1 MWTQSLKFSLRSLGR
16 ELVRNIWGRVFVY
29 PALARN
35 ERSAEALARY
45 VARRAARAGVTL
57 DGDPLTLPRLASAQA
72 ADPPLLTKQDVR
84 QHPQRLLRPRRFGS
98 LIRTTI
104 KTSGTSGTP
113 LTIVQSLGNMVRE
126 EGFVYRQLRWI
137 GWRPGQRRAWIRG
150 DIVCADQPA
159 DRRYWCRDWVGN
171 MLMMSSYHLS
181 KDTIGAYIDALEA
194 FEPVVIHAYPSSI
207 AALAAWLNAHGRRYA
222 GTALRGVMT
231 SSETM
236 EPAVRAAVEQA
247 FGVRVF
253 DWYGQSERVAAI
265 GNCEHGS
272 YHVLTDY
279 SGVALLGTDRPDAW
293 ELVGTSL
300 NNLAMP
306 LIHYRTGD
314 TVVIIDEGAERACPC
329 GRVFPT
335 IKSVLGRQE
344 QVITLPDGR
353 MIGRL
358 DRIFQGHDRHLVE
371 GQVAYRGNGRFVLRV
386 VAADGWSDAD
396 AAAMVDKFLLRV
408 PGVDVTV
415 EQVTAI
421 PRGRNGKFSFVVVEE
436 EGELCAPREI
446 HDV

>member
-1 MWTQSLKFSLRSLGR
+1 MWTHSLKFSLRSLGR
-16 ELVRNIWGRVFVY
+16 ELVRNIWGRLLVY

-35 ERSAEALARY
+35 ERSRETLARY
-45 VARRAARAGVTL
+45 VARRAARAGVPL
-57 DGDPLTLPRLASAQA
+57 DGDPFSLSRPAPGA
-72 ADPPLLTKQDVR
+72 PLLTKQELR
-84 QHPQRLLRPRRFGS
+84 QHPERLLRPRRFGS

-137 GWRPGQRRAWIRG
+137 GWRPGQPRAWIRG

-159 DRRYWCRDWVGN
+159 DGRYWCRDWVGN

-181 KDTIGAYIDALEA
+181 NETIGAYIAALEG
-194 FEPVVIHAYPSSI
+194 FDPVVIHAYPSSI
-207 AALAAWLNAHGRRYA
+207 AALAAWLNARGRRYE
-222 GTALRGVMT
+222 GRALKGVMT

-236 EPAVRAAVEQA
+236 EPEVRAAVEQA

-265 GNCEHGS
+265 GTCEHGS

-279 SGVALLGTDRPDAW
+279 GGVALLDTDQPEVC
-293 ELVGTSL
+293 ELVGTGL

-306 LIHYRTGD
+306 LVRYRTGD
-314 TVVIIDEGAERACPC
+314 TVIPGGEACAC

-335 IKSVLGRQE
+335 VKAILGRQE
-344 QVITLPDGR
+344 KVITLPDGR

-371 GQVAYRGNGRFVLRV
+371 GQVVYRGHGRFLLRV
-386 VAADGWSDAD
+386 VATEGWSELDAR
-396 AAAMVDKFLLRV
+396 AMVDKFLLRV
-408 PGVDVTV
+408 PGVEVGVARV
-415 EQVTAI
+415 EAI
-421 PRGRNGKFSFVVVEE
+421 PRGPRGKFEFVVVEE
-436 EGELCAPREI
+436 EDEPCAPRES

>member
-1 MWTQSLKFSLRSLGR
+1 MWTRSLKFSLRSLGR

-35 ERSAEALARY
+35 ERSRETLARY
-45 VARRAARAGVTL
+45 VAARARKVGVAL
-57 DGDPLTLPRLASAQA
+57 DGDPFTLPQLASGT
-72 ADPPLLTKQDVR
+72 PLLTKQDVR
-84 QHPQRLLRPRRFGS
+84 QHPDRLLRPRRFGS

-113 LTIVQSLGNMVRE
+113 LSIVQSLGNMVRE

-150 DIVCADQPA
+150 DIVCADHPA
-159 DRRYWCRDWVGN
+159 DGRYWCHDWVGK

-181 KDTIGAYIDALEA
+181 NDTIGAYIDALEA
-194 FEPVVIHAYPSSI
+194 YEPVVIHAYPSSI
-207 AALAAWLNAHGRRYA
+207 AALAAWLNARGRRY
-222 GTALRGVMT
+222 GGRLLLGVMT

-236 EPAVRAAVEQA
+236 EPDVRAAVEQA

-265 GNCEHGS
+265 GSCEHGS

-279 SGVALLGTDRPDAW
+279 SGVALLETEKPDAW

-306 LIHYRTGD
+306 LVHYRTGD
-314 TVVIIDEGAERACPC
+314 TVMPGEGPCPC

-335 IKSVLGRQE
+335 VKTVLGRQE
-344 QVITLPDGR
+344 KVITLPDGR

-371 GQVAYRGNGRFVLRV
+371 GQVAYRGNARFLLRV
-386 VAADGWSDAD
+386 VATEGWSEAD
-396 AAAMVDKFLLRV
+396 ARAIVDKFLLRV

-415 EQVTAI
+415 EQVAAI
-421 PRGRNGKFSFVVVEE
+421 PRGRNGKFAFVVVEE

>member
-1 MWTQSLKFSLRSLGR
+1 MWTHSLKFSLRSLGR
-16 ELVRNIWGRVFVY
+16 ELVRNIWGRLLVY

-35 ERSAEALARY
+35 ERSRETLARY
-45 VARRAARAGVTL
+45 VARRAARAGVPL
-57 DGDPLTLPRLASAQA
+57 DGDPFSLSRPAPGA
-72 ADPPLLTKQDVR
+72 PLLTKQELR
-84 QHPQRLLRPRRFGS
+84 QHPERLLRPRRFGS

-137 GWRPGQRRAWIRG
+137 GWRPGQPRAWIRG

-159 DRRYWCRDWVGN
+159 DGRYWCRDWVGN

-181 KDTIGAYIDALEA
+181 NETIGAYIAALEG
-194 FEPVVIHAYPSSI
+194 FDPVVIHAYPSSI
-207 AALAAWLNAHGRRYA
+207 AALAAWLNARGRRYE
-222 GTALRGVMT
+222 GRALKGVMT

-236 EPAVRAAVEQA
+236 EPEVRAAVEQA

-265 GNCEHGS
+265 GTCEHGS

-279 SGVALLGTDRPDAW
+279 GSVALLDTDQPEAC

-306 LIHYRTGD
+306 LVRYRTGD
-314 TVVIIDEGAERACPC
+314 TVIPGGDACAC

-335 IKSVLGRQE
+335 VKTILGRQE
-344 QVITLPDGR
+344 KVITLPDGR

-371 GQVAYRGNGRFVLRV
+371 GQVVYRGHGRFLLRV
-386 VAADGWSDAD
+386 VATEGWSELDAR
-396 AAAMVDKFLLRV
+396 AMVDKFLLRV
-408 PGVDVTV
+408 PGVEVSVARV
-415 EQVTAI
+415 EAI
-421 PRGRNGKFSFVVVEE
+421 PRGPRGKFEFVVVEE
-436 EGELCAPREI
+436 EDEPCAPREV

>member
-1 MWTQSLKFSLRSLGR
+1 MTWTRSLKFSLRSLGR
-16 ELVRNIWGRVFVY
+16 ELVRNIWGRIFVY

-35 ERSAEALARY
+35 EGSREHLARY
-45 VARRAARAGVTL
+45 VAQRAAKAGVPL
-57 DGDPLTLPRLASAQA
+57 DGDPFTLTRLA
-72 ADPPLLTKQDVR
+72 PGTPLLTKQEVR
-84 QHPQRLLRPRRFGS
+84 QHPERLLRPRRPGS

-137 GWRPGQRRAWIRG
+137 GWRPMQRRAWIRG
-150 DIVCADQPA
+150 DIVCADHPR
-159 DRRYWCRDWVGN
+159 DGRYWCRDWVGN

-181 KDTIGAYIDALEA
+181 NDTIGAYIEALEA

-207 AALAAWLNAHGRRYA
+207 AALAAWLNARGRRY
-222 GTALRGVMT
+222 GGRRLRGVMT

-236 EPAVRAAVEQA
+236 EPDVRAAVEQA

-265 GNCEHGS
+265 GSCEHGS
-272 YHVLTDY
+272 YHLLTDY
-279 SGVALLGTDRPDAW
+279 GSAALLETDKPDVF

-306 LIHYRTGD
+306 LVHYRTGD
-314 TVVIIDEGAERACPC
+314 TIVPGNEACAC

-335 IKSVLGRQE
+335 VQSVLGRQE
-344 QVITLPDGR
+344 KVITLPDGR

-358 DRIFQGHDRHLVE
+358 DRVFQGHDRHLVE
-371 GQVAYRGNGRFVLRV
+371 GQVSYRGNGRFLLRV
-386 VAADGWSDAD
+386 VTTEGWREAD
-396 AAAMVDKFLLRV
+396 AEAMVAKFLLRV
-408 PGVDVTV
+408 PGVEVTV
-415 EQVTAI
+415 QQVDAI
-421 PRGRNGKFSFVVVEE
+421 PRGRNGKFEFVVVEE
-436 EGELCAPREI
+436 EGELCARREI

>member
-1 MWTQSLKFSLRSLGR
+1 MTWTRSLKFSLRSLGR
-16 ELVRNIWGRVFVY
+16 ELVRNIWGRTFVY

-35 ERSAEALARY
+35 ERSREHLARY
-45 VARRAARAGVTL
+45 VAQRAAKAGVAL
-57 DGDPLTLPRLASAQA
+57 DGDPFTLPRLA
-72 ADPPLLTKQDVR
+72 PGTPLLTKQDVR
-84 QHPQRLLRPRRFGS
+84 QHPERLLRPRGIGS

-137 GWRPGQRRAWIRG
+137 GWRPMQRRAWIRG
-150 DIVCADQPA
+150 DIVCADRPQ
-159 DRRYWCRDWVGN
+159 DGRYWCRDWVGN

-181 KDTIGAYIDALEA
+181 NDTIGAYIAALEA

-207 AALAAWLNAHGRRYA
+207 AALAAWLNARGRRYQ
-222 GTALRGVMT
+222 GRKLRGVMT

-236 EPAVRAAVEQA
+236 EPDVRAAVEQA

-265 GNCEHGS
+265 GSCEHGS
-272 YHVLTDY
+272 YHLLSDY
-279 SGVALLGTDRPDAW
+279 SGAALLETDRPDTF

-306 LIHYRTGD
+306 LVRYRTGD
-314 TVVIIDEGAERACPC
+314 TIVPGHDACPC

-335 IKSVLGRQE
+335 VKTVLGRQE
-344 QVITLPDGR
+344 KVITLPDGR
-353 MIGRL
+353 LIGRL

-371 GQVAYRGNGRFVLRV
+371 GQVSYRGNGRFLLRV
-386 VAADGWSDAD
+386 VTTEGWSGQDAQ
-396 AAAMVDKFLLRV
+396 AMVDKFLLRV
-408 PGVDVTV
+408 PGVEVTV
-415 EQVTAI
+415 QKVDAI
-421 PRGRNGKFSFVVVEE
+421 PRGRNGKFEFVVVEE
-436 EGELCAPREI
+436 EGELCARREI

>member
-1 MWTQSLKFSLRSLGR
+1 MTWTRSLKFSLRSLGR
-16 ELVRNIWGRVFVY
+16 ELVRNIWGRAFVY

-35 ERSAEALARY
+35 ERSREHLARY
-45 VARRAARAGVTL
+45 VKQRAARVGVAL
-57 DGDPLTLPRLASAQA
+57 DGDPCTLPRLS
-72 ADPPLLTKQDVR
+72 PGTPLLTKQDVR
-84 QHPQRLLRPRRFGS
+84 QHPERLLRPRRIGS
-98 LIRTTI
+98 LVRTTI

-113 LTIVQSLGNMVRE
+113 LTVVQSLGNMVRE

-137 GWRPGQRRAWIRG
+137 GWRPMQRRAWIRG
-150 DIVCADQPA
+150 DIVCANQP
-159 DRRYWCRDWVGN
+159 RNKRYWCRDWVGN

-181 KDTIGAYIDALEA
+181 NETIGAYIDALEA

-207 AALAAWLNAHGRRYA
+207 AALAAWLNARGRRY
-222 GTALRGVMT
+222 GGRRLLGVMT

-236 EPAVRAAVEQA
+236 EPEVRAAVEQA
-247 FGVRVF
+247 FGVRLF

-265 GNCEHGS
+265 GSCEHGS
-272 YHVLTDY
+272 YHLLTDY
-279 SGVALLGTDRPDAW
+279 GSAALLETGKDGAF

-306 LIHYRTGD
+306 LVHYRTGD
-314 TVVIIDEGAERACPC
+314 TVVPGDAACAC

-344 QVITLPDGR
+344 KVITLPDGR

-371 GQVAYRGNGRFVLRV
+371 GQVSYRGNGRFLLRV
-386 VAADGWSDAD
+386 VTTEGWSEAD
-396 AAAMVDKFLLRV
+396 TQALAAKLLLRV
-408 PGVDVTV
+408 PGVEARVQ
-415 EQVTAI
+415 QVDAI
-421 PRGRNGKFSFVVVEE
+421 PRGRNGKFEFVVVEE
-436 EGELCAPREI
+436 EGEPCAPREI

>member
-1 MWTQSLKFSLRSLGR
+1 MWTHSLKFSLRSLGR
-16 ELVRNIWGRVFVY
+16 ELVRNLWGRLLVY

-35 ERSAEALARY
+35 ERSRETLARY
-45 VARRAARAGVTL
+45 VASRAARVGVPL
-57 DGDPLTLPRLASAQA
+57 DGDPFSLPRLA
-72 ADPPLLTKQDVR
+72 PGTPLLTKQELR
-84 QHPQRLLRPRRFGS
+84 QHPERLLRPRRFGS

-137 GWRPGQRRAWIRG
+137 GWRPGQPRAWIRG
-150 DIVCADQPA
+150 DIVCADQPE
-159 DRRYWCRDWVGN
+159 DGRYWCRDWVGN

-181 KDTIGAYIDALEA
+181 NETIGAYVTALEG
-194 FEPVVIHAYPSSI
+194 FDPVVIHAYPSSI
-207 AALAAWLNAHGRRYA
+207 AALAAWLNARGRRYE
-222 GTALRGVMT
+222 GKSLKGVMT

-236 EPAVRAAVEQA
+236 EPEVRAAVEQA

-265 GNCEHGS
+265 GTCEHGS
-272 YHVLTDY
+272 YHVLSDY
-279 SGVALLGTDRPDAW
+279 GGVALLDTDQPEAC
-293 ELVGTSL
+293 ELVGTGL

-306 LIHYRTGD
+306 LVRYRTGD
-314 TVVIIDEGAERACPC
+314 TVIPGGEACAC

-335 IKSVLGRQE
+335 VKTILGRQE
-344 QVITLPDGR
+344 KVITLPDGR

-371 GQVAYRGNGRFVLRV
+371 GQVAYRGHGRFLLRV
-386 VAADGWSDAD
+386 VTTEGWSEAD
-396 AAAMVDKFLLRV
+396 ARAMVDKFLLRV
-408 PGVDVTV
+408 PGVEVSVARV
-415 EQVTAI
+415 EAI
-421 PRGRNGKFSFVVVEE
+421 ARGPRGKFEFVVVEE
-436 EGELCAPREI
+436 EGEPCAPREI

>member
-1 MWTQSLKFSLRSLGR
+1 MWTRSLKFSLRSLGR

-29 PALARN
+29 PALAAN
-35 ERSAEALARY
+35 ERSRERLERY
-45 VARRAARAGVTL
+45 VAQRAAKAGVPL
-57 DGDPLTLPRLASAQA
+57 DGDPCGLPRLA
-72 ADPPLLTKQDVR
+72 PGIPLLTKQDVR
-84 QHPQRLLRPRRFGS
+84 QQPERLLRPRRPGS

-137 GWRPGQRRAWIRG
+137 GWRPMQRRAWIRG
-150 DIVCADQPA
+150 DIVCADHPQ
-159 DRRYWCRDWVGN
+159 DGRYWCRDWVGN

-181 KDTIGAYIDALEA
+181 NDSIGAYIDALEA
-194 FEPVVIHAYPSSI
+194 FDPVVIHAYPSSI
-207 AALAAWLNAHGRRYA
+207 AALAAWLNARGRRYRGA
-222 GTALRGVMT
+222 ALLGVMT
-231 SSETM
+231 SSETL
-236 EPAVRAAVEQA
+236 EPEVRAAVEQA

-265 GNCEHGS
+265 GSCEHGS
-272 YHVLTDY
+272 YHLLTDY
-279 SGVALLGTDRPDAW
+279 SGVALLETDKPDAW

-306 LIHYRTGD
+306 LVHYRTGD
-314 TVVIIDEGAERACPC
+314 TVIPGDGPCPC

-335 IKSVLGRQE
+335 IKSVIGRQE
-344 QVITLPDGR
+344 KVITLPDGR

-371 GQVAYRGNGRFVLRV
+371 GQVAYRGNGRFLLRV
-386 VAADGWSDAD
+386 VALEGWSEAD
-396 AAAMVDKFLLRV
+396 TQAMIDKFLLRV
-408 PGVDVTV
+408 PGVELRV
-415 EQVTAI
+415 EKVDAI
-421 PRGRNGKFSFVVVEE
+421 PRGRNGKFEFVVVEE
-436 EGELCAPREI
+436 ERELCAPREI

>member
-1 MWTQSLKFSLRSLGR
+1 MWTHSLKFSLRSLGR
-16 ELVRNIWGRVFVY
+16 ELVRNIWGRLLVY

-35 ERSAEALARY
+35 ERSRETLARY
-45 VARRAARAGVTL
+45 VARRADKVGVPL
-57 DGDPLTLPRLASAQA
+57 DGDPFSLPRLA
-72 ADPPLLTKQDVR
+72 PGTTLLTKQELR
-84 QHPQRLLRPRRFGS
+84 QHPERLLRPRRFGS

-137 GWRPGQRRAWIRG
+137 GWRPGQPRAWIRG
-150 DIVCADQPA
+150 DIVCADQPK
-159 DRRYWCRDWVGN
+159 DGRYWCRDWVGN

-181 KDTIGAYIDALEA
+181 NETIGAYIAALE
-194 FEPVVIHAYPSSI
+194 EVDPVVIHAYPSSI
-207 AALAAWLNAHGRRYA
+207 AALAAWLNARGRRYE
-222 GTALRGVMT
+222 GRALKGVMT

-236 EPAVRAAVEQA
+236 EPEVRAAVEQA

-265 GNCEHGS
+265 GTCEHGS

-279 SGVALLGTDRPDAW
+279 GSVALLDTEQPEAC
-293 ELVGTSL
+293 ELVGTGL

-306 LIHYRTGD
+306 LVRYRTGD
-314 TVVIIDEGAERACPC
+314 TVILGGEACAC

-335 IKSVLGRQE
+335 VKTILGRQE
-344 QVITLPDGR
+344 KVITLPDGR

-371 GQVAYRGNGRFVLRV
+371 GQVVYRGHGRFLLRV
-386 VAADGWSDAD
+386 VATEGWSELDAR
-396 AAAMVDKFLLRV
+396 AMVDKFLLRV
-408 PGVDVTV
+408 PGVEVGVARV
-415 EQVTAI
+415 EAI
-421 PRGRNGKFSFVVVEE
+421 PRGPRGKFEFVVVEE
-436 EGELCAPREI
+436 EGEPCAPREI

>member
-1 MWTQSLKFSLRSLGR
+1 MQWTRSLKFSLRSLGR
-16 ELVRNIWGRVFVY
+16 ELVRNLWGRVFVY
-29 PALARN
+29 PDLARN
-35 ERSAEALARY
+35 ERSRELLSRY
-45 VARRAARAGVTL
+45 VARRAAKAGVPL
-57 DGDPLTLPRLASAQA
+57 DGDPFSLPRLA
-72 ADPPLLTKQDVR
+72 PGTPLLTKQELR
-84 QHPQRLLRPRRFGS
+84 QHPERLLRPRRVGS
-98 LIRTTI
+98 LVRTTI

-126 EGFVYRQLRWI
+126 EGFIYRQLRWI
-137 GWRPGQRRAWIRG
+137 GWRHGQPRAWIRG
-150 DIVCADQPA
+150 DIVCADRPQ
-159 DRRYWCRDWVGN
+159 DGRYWCRDWVGN

-181 KDTIGAYIDALEA
+181 NDTIGAYIEALER
-194 FEPVVIHAYPSSI
+194 FDPVVIHAYPSSI
-207 AALAAWLNAHGRRYA
+207 AALAAWLNARGRRY
-222 GTALRGVMT
+222 GGRRLRGVMT

-236 EPAVRAAVEQA
+236 EPDVRAAVERA

-265 GNCEHGS
+265 GTCEHGS

-279 SGVALLGTDRPDAW
+279 SGVALLETESPEAW

-306 LIHYRTGD
+306 LLRYRTGD
-314 TVVIIDEGAERACPC
+314 TVVPGEGPCPC

-335 IKSVLGRQE
+335 IKTVLGRQE

-371 GQVAYRGNGRFVLRV
+371 GQVVYRGKGRFVLRV
-386 VAADGWSDAD
+386 VATEGWSEPESR
-396 AAAMVDKFLLRV
+396 AMVEKFLLRV
-408 PGVDVTV
+408 PGVAVTV
-415 EQVTAI
+415 EQVAAI
-421 PRGRNGKFSFVVVEE
+421 PRGPRGKFEFVVVEE

>member
-1 MWTQSLKFSLRSLGR
+1 MWTHSLKFSLRSLGR
-16 ELVRNIWGRVFVY
+16 ELVRNIWGRLLVY

-35 ERSAEALARY
+35 ERSRETLARY
-45 VARRAARAGVTL
+45 VVRRAGKVGVPL
-57 DGDPLTLPRLASAQA
+57 DGDPFGLPRLASGVQ
-72 ADPPLLTKQDVR
+72 LLTKQELR
-84 QHPQRLLRPRRFGS
+84 QHPERLLRPRRFGS
-98 LIRTTI
+98 LIRSTI

-137 GWRPGQRRAWIRG
+137 GWRPGQPRAWIRG
-150 DIVCADQPA
+150 DIVCADQPK
-159 DRRYWCRDWVGN
+159 DGRYWCRDWVGN

-181 KDTIGAYIDALEA
+181 NETIGAYVAALEA
-194 FEPVVIHAYPSSI
+194 FDPVVIHAYPSSI
-207 AALAAWLNAHGRRYA
+207 AALAAWLNARARRFEGR
-222 GTALRGVMT
+222 ALKGVMT

-236 EPAVRAAVEQA
+236 EPEVRAAVEQA

-265 GNCEHGS
+265 GTCEHGS

-279 SGVALLGTDRPDAW
+279 GSVALLDTDQPDAC
-293 ELVGTSL
+293 ELVGTGL

-306 LIHYRTGD
+306 LVRYRTGD
-314 TVVIIDEGAERACPC
+314 TVIPGGEACPC

-335 IKSVLGRQE
+335 VKTILGRQE
-344 QVITLPDGR
+344 KVITLPDGR

-371 GQVAYRGNGRFVLRV
+371 GQVVYCGHGRFLLRV
-386 VAADGWSDAD
+386 VTTEGWSEAD
-396 AAAMVDKFLLRV
+396 ARAMVDKFLLRV
-408 PGVDVTV
+408 PGVEVSVARV
-415 EQVTAI
+415 EAI
-421 PRGRNGKFSFVVVEE
+421 ARGPRGKFEFVVVEE
-436 EGELCAPREI
+436 EDEPCAPREI

>member
-1 MWTQSLKFSLRSLGR
+1 MWTRSLKFSLRSLGR
-16 ELVRNIWGRVFVY
+16 ELVRNLWGRLFIY
-29 PALARN
+29 PALAKN
-35 ERSAEALARY
+35 EYARETLARY
-45 VARRAARAGVTL
+45 VARRARKVGVPL
-57 DGDPLTLPRLASAQA
+57 DGDPFGLPRLPQA
-72 ADPPLLTKQDVR
+72 LPDDRPLLTKQDLR
-84 QHPQRLLRPRRFGS
+84 QHPERLLRPRRFGS

-113 LTIVQSLGNMVRE
+113 LSIVQSLGNMVRE

-137 GWRPGQRRAWIRG
+137 GWRPGQPRAWIRG
-150 DIVCADQPA
+150 DIVCADHPE
-159 DRRYWCRDWVGN
+159 DGRYWCRDWVGN

-181 KDTIGAYIDALEA
+181 DATIGAYVEALEA

-207 AALAAWLNAHGRRYA
+207 AALAAWLNARGRRY
-222 GTALRGVMT
+222 GGRALKGVMT

-236 EPAVRAAVEQA
+236 EPEVRAAVEQA

-265 GNCEHGS
+265 GSCEHGS

-279 SGVALLGTDRPDAW
+279 SGVALLETDKPDAF

-306 LIHYRTGD
+306 LVRYRTGD
-314 TVVIIDEGAERACPC
+314 TVVPGDGPCPC

-335 IKSVLGRQE
+335 VKAVLGRQE

-371 GQVAYRGNGRFVLRV
+371 GQVVYRGHGRFLLRV
-386 VAADGWSDAD
+386 VTTEGWSEQDAR
-396 AAAMVDKFLLRV
+396 AMVDKFLLRV
-408 PGVDVTV
+408 PGVEVTV
-415 EQVTAI
+415 AKVEAI
-421 PRGRNGKFSFVVVEE
+421 ARGPRGKFSFVVVEE
-436 EGELCAPREI
+436 EDEPCAPREI

>member
-1 MWTQSLKFSLRSLGR
+1 MTWTRSLKFSLRSLGR

-35 ERSAEALARY
+35 ERSRETLARY
-45 VARRAARAGVTL
+45 VAERAAKAGVPL
-57 DGDPLTLPRLASAQA
+57 DGDPFSLPRLA
-72 ADPPLLTKQDVR
+72 PGTPLLTKQDVR
-84 QHPQRLLRPRRFGS
+84 QHPERLIRPRRPGS
-98 LIRTTI
+98 ILRTTI

-137 GWRPGQRRAWIRG
+137 GWRHGQPRAWIRG
-150 DIVCADQPA
+150 DIVCADHPR
-159 DRRYWCRDWVGN
+159 DGRYWCRDWVGN

-181 KDTIGAYIDALEA
+181 DQTIGAYVDALEQ

-207 AALAAWLNAHGRRYA
+207 AALAAWLNARGRRY
-222 GTALRGVMT
+222 GGRALLGVMT

-236 EPAVRAAVEQA
+236 EPEVRAAVEQA

-265 GNCEHGS
+265 GTCEQGS
-272 YHVLTDY
+272 YHLLTDY
-279 SGVALLGTDRPDAW
+279 SGVALLETDQADAW

-306 LIHYRTGD
+306 LVHYRTGD
-314 TVVIIDEGAERACPC
+314 TVAPGEEACAC

-335 IKSVLGRQE
+335 IKTVLGRQE
-344 QVITLPDGR
+344 KVITLPDGR

-371 GQVAYRGNGRFVLRV
+371 GQVAYRGNGRFLLRV
-386 VAADGWSDAD
+386 VATEGWSAAD
-396 AAAMVDKFLLRV
+396 SQAMVDKFLLRV
-408 PGVDVTV
+408 PGVEVTV
-415 EQVTAI
+415 QKVAAI
-421 PRGRNGKFSFVVVEE
+421 PRGRNGKFEFVVIEE
-436 EGELCAPREI
+436 QGEPCAPREI

>member
-1 MWTQSLKFSLRSLGR
+1 MWTHSLKFSLRSLGR
-16 ELVRNIWGRVFVY
+16 ELVRNIWGRLLVY

-35 ERSAEALARY
+35 ERSRETLARY
-45 VARRAARAGVTL
+45 VARRAARAGVPL
-57 DGDPLTLPRLASAQA
+57 DGDPFSLSRPAPGA
-72 ADPPLLTKQDVR
+72 PLLTKQELR
-84 QHPQRLLRPRRFGS
+84 QHPERLLRPRRFGS

-137 GWRPGQRRAWIRG
+137 GWRPGQPRAWIRG

-159 DRRYWCRDWVGN
+159 DGRYWCRDWVGN

-181 KDTIGAYIDALEA
+181 NETIGAYIAALEG
-194 FEPVVIHAYPSSI
+194 FDPVVIHAYPSSI
-207 AALAAWLNAHGRRYA
+207 AALAAWLNARGRRYE
-222 GTALRGVMT
+222 GRALKGVMT

-236 EPAVRAAVEQA
+236 EPEVRAAVEQA

-265 GNCEHGS
+265 GTCEHGS

-279 SGVALLGTDRPDAW
+279 GGVALLDTDQPEAC
-293 ELVGTSL
+293 ELVGTGL

-306 LIHYRTGD
+306 LVRYRTGD
-314 TVVIIDEGAERACPC
+314 TVIPGGEACAC

-335 IKSVLGRQE
+335 VKAILGRQE
-344 QVITLPDGR
+344 KVITLPDGR

-371 GQVAYRGNGRFVLRV
+371 GQVVYRGHGRFLLRV
-386 VAADGWSDAD
+386 VATEGWSELDAR
-396 AAAMVDKFLLRV
+396 AMVDKFLLRV
-408 PGVDVTV
+408 PGVEVGVARV
-415 EQVTAI
+415 EAI
-421 PRGRNGKFSFVVVEE
+421 PRGPRGKFEFVVVEE
-436 EGELCAPREI
+436 EDEPCAPRES

>member
-1 MWTQSLKFSLRSLGR
+1 MWTRSLKFSLRSLGR
-16 ELVRNIWGRVFVY
+16 ELVRNIWGRLFVY

-35 ERSAEALARY
+35 ERSREQLARY
-45 VARRAARAGVTL
+45 VAARARKAGVTL
-57 DGDPLTLPRLASAQA
+57 DGDPFALPRLA
-72 ADPPLLTKQDVR
+72 PGTPLLTKQALR
-84 QHPQRLLRPRRFGS
+84 QHPERLLRPRRFGS

-113 LTIVQSLGNMVRE
+113 LTIVQSIGNMVRE
-126 EGFVYRQLRWI
+126 EGFVHRQLRWI
-137 GWRPGQRRAWIRG
+137 GWRHGQPRAWIRG
-150 DIVCADQPA
+150 DIVCADQPQ
-159 DRRYWCRDWVGN
+159 DGRYWCRDWVGN

-181 KDTIGAYIDALEA
+181 NDTIGAYIAALEA

-207 AALAAWLNAHGRRYA
+207 AALAAWLNARGRRY
-222 GTALRGVMT
+222 GGRALKGVMT

-236 EPAVRAAVEQA
+236 EPDVRAAVEQA

-265 GNCEHGS
+265 GTCEHGS

-279 SGVALLGTDRPDAW
+279 SGVALLATDQDRGW

-306 LIHYRTGD
+306 LQRYRTGD
-314 TVVIIDEGAERACPC
+314 TVVPGDEGGIDACPC

-335 IKSVLGRQE
+335 VKAVLGRQE

-358 DRIFQGHDRHLVE
+358 DRIFQGHDRNLVE
-371 GQVAYRGNGRFVLRV
+371 GQVVYRGNGRFLLRV
-386 VAADGWSDAD
+386 VSTEGWSERDAQ
-396 AAAMVDKFLLRV
+396 AMVDKFLLRV
-408 PGVDVTV
+408 PGVDVSV
-415 EQVTAI
+415 AQVDAI
-421 PRGRNGKFSFVVVEE
+421 PRGPGGKFAFVVVEQE
-436 EGELCAPREI
+436 DELCASREI

>member
-1 MWTQSLKFSLRSLGR
+1 MWTHS
-16 ELVRNIWGRVFVY
+16 
-29 PALARN
+29 
-35 ERSAEALARY
+35 
-45 VARRAARAGVTL
+45 L
-57 DGDPLTLPRLASAQA
+57 DGDPFSLPRLA
-72 ADPPLLTKQDVR
+72 PGGPLLTKQELR
-84 QHPQRLLRPRRFGS
+84 QHPERLLRPRRFGS
-98 LIRTTI
+98 LVRTTI

-113 LTIVQSLGNMVRE
+113 LTIVQSIGNMVRE

-137 GWRPGQRRAWIRG
+137 GWRHGQPRAWIRG
-150 DIVCADQPA
+150 DIVCADHPR
-159 DRRYWCRDWVGN
+159 DGRYWCRDWVGN

-181 KDTIGAYIDALEA
+181 NDTIGAYIDALEA
-194 FEPVVIHAYPSSI
+194 FAPVVIHAYPSSI
-207 AALAAWLNAHGRRYA
+207 AALAAWLNARGRRYA
-222 GTALRGVMT
+222 GKALLGVMT

-236 EPAVRAAVEQA
+236 EPEVRAAVEQA

-265 GNCEHGS
+265 GTCEHGS

-279 SGVALLGTDRPDAW
+279 SGVALLETDKADAW

-306 LIHYRTGD
+306 LLRYRTGD
-314 TVVIIDEGAERACPC
+314 TVIPGDGPCPC

-335 IKSVLGRQE
+335 IKTVLGRQE
-344 QVITLPDGR
+344 KVITLPDGR

-371 GQVAYRGNGRFVLRV
+371 GQVSYRGNGRFVLRV
-386 VAADGWSDAD
+386 VATEGWSEAD
-396 AAAMVDKFLLRV
+396 SRAMIEKFLLRV
-408 PGVDVTV
+408 PGVEVTV
-415 EQVTAI
+415 EQVAAI
-421 PRGRNGKFSFVVVEE
+421 PRGPRGKFEFVVVEE